1 MHKIVGGAFKALMVS
16 GILLIVSMTLMYLV
30 QVIDVTYR
38 VRAVAQS
45 MQTDIAKN
53 NCLKPSSARLY
64 GTLLQDIE
72 DSFNSNEKG
81 FNAGVVNAIGFNC
94 GTYDSNKVSL
104 YPNNSPTATAT
115 AKKQAEVIADVMDE
129 DSKHKSKVVE
139 KTTDY
144 DSGKTNIISSVNI
157 AGQYGDISVL
167 DIKIT
172 FRALKFSGAAE
183 NMFRQDDTN
192 DFRRGYVL
200 VDTDLT
206 YAIPLLKYIT
216 VEK

>member
-53 NCLKPSSARLY
+53 NCLKPSSAKLY

-72 DSFNSNEKG
+72 NSFNSNEEG

-94 GTYDSNKVSL
+94 GTYDSNKTKM
-104 YPNNSPTATAT
+104 YKDGTATEV
-115 AKKQAEVIADVMDE
+115 AKDHAERIAGVMGT
-129 DSKHKSKVVE
+129 DSNGKSKSNIVE
-139 KTTDY
+139 EPTKY
-144 DSGKTNIISSVNI
+144 DSSKNNIISSVNI
-157 AGQYGDISVL
+157 AGQYGDISIL

-172 FRALKFSGAAE
+172 FRVLNWVGLPNTMYHSDYQGKFKRS
-183 NMFRQDDTN
+183 
-192 DFRRGYVL
+192 YIL

>member
-1 MHKIVGGAFKALMVS
+1 MQKLVSGVFKTLMVS

-30 QVIDVTYR
+30 QVIDVTYK

-53 NCLKPSSARLY
+53 NCLKPNSAKLY
-64 GTLLQDIE
+64 GTLLNNIE
-72 DSFNSNEKG
+72 NSFNSKEKG
-81 FNAGVVNAIGFNC
+81 FGAGVVNAIGFNC
-94 GTYDSNKVSL
+94 GSYDSSKESL
-104 YPNNSPTATAT
+104 YNKGTATDV
-115 AKKQAEVIADVMDE
+115 AKEQAERIAGAMCE
-129 DSKHKSKVVE
+129 DASGGKKTQVVNDA
-139 KTTDY
+139 KDY
-144 DSGKTNIISSVNI
+144 DSSKNNVISSVNI

-172 FRALKFSGAAE
+172 FRALKWIGLPHTMYNSDHFY
-183 NMFRQDDTN
+183 RD
-192 DFRRGYVL
+192 YVL
-200 VDTDLT
+200 VDSNLT